1 MIGRVIARSPTV
13 WHSSV
18 SIDVG
23 SGDGVHVDDPVISG
37 DGVVGRIASV
47 EPGSSQVML
56 LTDHES
62 AISAKVLPAGV
73 QGVVKPEV
81 GNPEDLILDFIDS
94 TKRVHGGLAVVTS
107 GWRAQGLA
115 SLFPPGL
122 PLGEVTKASIVE
134 QEAKEQVQVRP
145 YADLRNLDLVQV
157 LTGGL
162 ARMILTPKIVAR
174 IVAICML
181 GVLLQLSF
189 FSRVELFHV
198 SPDVLPALVV
208 CLGLLGG
215 SLTGAVSGF
224 SIGFFLDCLLVEA
237 LGISSLVLLGIGYL
251 AGLFR
256 ERFEIH
262 SSLVPALL
270 CMGLTMLAELG
281 FGLIQLLLGL
291 DAPLSTL
298 IIRDLL
304 LKSVYAFFLGW
315 PIYLGMRRV
324 LRPALV
330 DEPKVQRRRQP
341 TVLGA

>member
-1 MIGRVIARSPTV
+1 
-13 WHSSV
+13 
-18 SIDVG
+18 
-23 SGDGVHVDDPVISG
+23 
-37 DGVVGRIASV
+37 
-47 EPGSSQVML
+47 
-56 LTDHES
+56 
-62 AISAKVLPAGV
+62 
-73 QGVVKPEV
+73 
-81 GNPEDLILDFIDS
+81 
-94 TKRVHGGLAVVTS
+94 
-107 GWRAQGLA
+107 
-115 SLFPPGL
+115 
-122 PLGEVTKASIVE
+122 
-134 QEAKEQVQVRP
+134 
-145 YADLRNLDLVQV
+145 
-157 LTGGL
+157 
-162 ARMILTPKIVAR
+162 MILTSKIVAR
-174 IVAICML
+174 ITAICML

-198 SPDVLPALVV
+198 SPDILPALVV

-215 SLTGAVSGF
+215 SMTGAVSGF
-224 SIGFFLDCLLVEA
+224 GIGFFLDCLLVEA

-315 PIYLGMRRV
+315 PIYLGMRRA

-330 DEPKVQRRRQP
+330 EDPKVRRRRQP